1 MLSRIVSLIS
11 AVALAL
17 TAQALIPGLTSAAI
31 AAPAKHKNCTA
42 KSHAHAKLA
51 AAKAAKAAKQ
61 AQRSGG
67 GAGAQLRRSP
77 DVQILSFGP

>member
-1 MLSRIVSLIS
+1 MLSRIVSSIT

-17 TAQALIPGLTSAAI
+17 TAQALVPGWMSAAI

-42 KSHAHAKLA
+42 KSHHHAKLA
-51 AAKAAKAAKQ
+51 AAKPAKPAV
-61 AQRSGG
+61 RSGG

>member
-1 MLSRIVSLIS
+1 MLSRITGSIS

-17 TAQALIPGLTSAAI
+17 TAQALVPGWTSAAM

-42 KSHAHAKLA
+42 KSHHHAKLA
-51 AAKAAKAAKQ
+51 AAKVTKTVKP
-61 AQRSGG
+61 AQKGGG

-77 DVQILSFGP
+77 DVQILSYGP